1 MTDKNNSG
9 CKPETK
15 NKNMGQ
21 SLSQL
26 YVHLTFGTKGRVPF
40 INRNV
45 ENQLH
50 AYISGTLKQF
60 ESPALIINSVP
71 DHIHIL
77 FRLSKNYALAKI
89 IEELKKS
96 SSKWFKQEE
105 KGSLEFSW
113 QIGYGAFSVSSSKV
127 EVVRKY
133 IMNQKEHHMNLS
145 YKEEIEKF
153 IKEYDIIEY
162 DENYFWD

>member
-1 MTDKNNSG
+1 
-9 CKPETK
+9 
-15 NKNMGQ
+15 MGQ

-40 INRNV
+40 INENV
-45 ENQLH
+45 EDRLH
-50 AYISGTLKQF
+50 AYMAGTLKQF
-60 ESPALIINSVP
+60 ESPSLIINSVP

-77 FRLSKNYALAKI
+77 FRLSKNYALAKV
-89 IEELKKS
+89 IEEVKKT
-96 SSKWFKQEE
+96 SSKFLKELE
-105 KGSLEFSW
+105 DGSNEFSW
-113 QIGYGAFSVSSSKV
+113 QIGYGAFSVSSSKL

-133 IMNQKEHHMNLS
+133 ILNQKEHHMNLS

-162 DENYFWD
+162 DEKYFWE